1 MWLFMT
7 FQTIASLYCTFEIQV
22 EGSASGSIVGGNKV
36 TKERV
41 LSFNR
46 FLKSKFGLR
55 VSSISGGGL
64 LITND

>member
-41 LSFNR
+41 LSF
-46 FLKSKFGLR
+46 LKSKFGLR